1 MTLLELLNLLKRHL
15 KLVVALPVACALIMG
30 AYSFLFM
37 RNTYTAGTTMYVLVK
52 NNSNNNSSSL
62 SSDLSASQMVTN
74 DVSSLL
80 DSDRVTNE
88 TAADL
93 GLADLKGYKVSVSS
107 ETTSR
112 VISLSVTST
121 DPDGAARVANA
132 MAENVSSI
140 AQQVMDV
147 QSVNVID
154 QAQTPSK
161 PSGPNRTLYVAV
173 AFLAGLFAAVAIV
186 VLADMLNTKVR
197 SQEEL
202 EELLGIPVIGRVPEM
217 RGGVK

>member
-37 RNTYTAGTTMYVLVK
+37 RNTYTASTTMYVLVK

-173 AFLAGLFAAVAIV
+173 AYLAGLFAAVAIV

>member
-37 RNTYTAGTTMYVLVK
+37 RNTYTASTTMYVLVK

>member
-15 KLVVALPVACALIMG
+15 KLVVALPVACALVMG

-37 RNTYTAGTTMYVLVK
+37 RNTYTASTTMYVLVK

-112 VISLSVTST
+112 VISLSVTSA

-154 QAQTPSK
+154 QAQTPNK

>member
-15 KLVVALPVACALIMG
+15 KLVVALPG

-37 RNTYTAGTTMYVLVK
+37 RNTYTASTTMYVLVK

>member
-15 KLVVALPVACALIMG
+15 KLVVALPVACAWIMG

-37 RNTYTAGTTMYVLVK
+37 RNTYTASTTMYVLVK

-197 SQEEL
+197 SPEEL